1 MQSISTL
8 DVIYLWLAAIFGW
21 GINILAF
28 IWLALWIAK
37 RYVRDALSRSPR

>member
-21 GINILAF
+21 GINILVF
-28 IWLALWIAK
+28 ILWWST
-37 RYVRDALSRSPR
+37 R

>member
-28 IWLALWIAK
+28 IWLVWWIAK
-37 RYVRDALSRSPR
+37 RYVRGSLWRSIR

>member
-21 GINILAF
+21 GLNILAF
-28 IWLALWIAK
+28 LWLVLWIAK
-37 RYVRDALSRSPR
+37 RYVHGLLCRSTR

>member
-28 IWLALWIAK
+28 IWLVLWIAK
-37 RYVRDALSRSPR
+37 RYVNALLGRSTR

>member
-1 MQSISTL
+1 MQSISTI

-21 GINILAF
+21 GINILVL

-37 RYVRDALSRSPR
+37 RYVRDAWSRSIR

>member
-37 RYVRDALSRSPR
+37 RYVRDALLRITR

>member
-1 MQSISTL
+1 MQPISTL

-28 IWLALWIAK
+28 IWLVWWIAK
-37 RYVRDALSRSPR
+37 RYVRGSLRRSIR

>member
-37 RYVRDALSRSPR
+37 RYVNGLLGRSTR

>member
-28 IWLALWIAK
+28 LWLVLWIAK
-37 RYVRDALSRSPR
+37 RYVHGLLWRSSR

>member
-28 IWLALWIAK
+28 IWLVWWIAK
-37 RYVRDALSRSPR
+37 RYVRDSLWRSSR